1 MPILLKTAV
10 SFNFCGNVVFC
21 VILSLM
27 LKVSNINKS
36 YGDIRVLKDVSLAV
50 DSGEVVAVTGPSGA
64 GKTTLLQIMGTLD
77 YPDSGTVSFNGVEV
91 TALADRELSRFRNRK
106 IGFVFQS
113 HQLLPEFTLLEN
125 VMMPALI
132 GGTSSKK
139 ARERALTLL
148 ADVGLSHRVDHKP
161 SQLSGGE
168 NQRGAVARALTNN
181 PQVIFADEP
190 TGNLDSATS
199 AELRDLFFK
208 IRDKYGSTFVI
219 VTHDESLAR
228 RCDRT
233 ILIIDGVVSNRN

>member
-1 MPILLKTAV
+1 
-10 SFNFCGNVVFC
+10 
-21 VILSLM
+21 M

-233 ILIIDGVVSNRN
+233 IHIIDGVVSNRN